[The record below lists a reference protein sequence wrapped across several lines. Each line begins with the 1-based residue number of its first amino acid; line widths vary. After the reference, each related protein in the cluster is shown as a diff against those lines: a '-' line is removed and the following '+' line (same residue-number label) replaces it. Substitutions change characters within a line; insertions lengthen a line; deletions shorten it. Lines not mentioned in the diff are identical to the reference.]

1 MGFLNRY
8 WNYSENTHDF
18 LLKYAPTNII
28 LRALIRRGGARW
40 STVTLLIGVAYMA
53 LAVGCIFLIQAGWNE
68 VLYLPFLLFLVNS
81 LKFVLIAVAM
91 FAVAGSMSVYE
102 RRLRSKAARTN
113 K

>member
-1 MGFLNRY
+1 MGILNRY

-18 LLKYAPTNII
+18 LLKYAPTNIL

-40 STVTLLIGVAYMA
+40 STVTLLIGVAYLA
-53 LAVGCIFLIQAGWNE
+53 LAVTCIFLIHAGWNE
-68 VLYLPFLLFLVNS
+68 VLYLPFALFLFNS
-81 LKFVLIAVAM
+81 YKFVNVAIAM

-102 RRLRSKAARTN
+102 RRLRRKAARTN